1 MYHVYENDY
10 EFPFHWDSLDDAM
23 TFAQR
28 CSTGR
33 KHHWRNKYIVVDDT
47 TGEVIIIFRCG
58 FGLLK

>member
-10 EFPFHWDSLDDAM
+10 EFPLHWDPLDDAM

-33 KHHWRNKYIVVDDT
+33 KHHWRNKYIVVDNT

-58 FGLLK
+58 FGLLQ

>member
-10 EFPFHWDSLDDAM
+10 EFPLYWDSLDDAM
-23 TFAQR
+23 TFAKD
-28 CSTGR
+28 CSIGR
-33 KHHWRNKYIVVDDT
+33 KHHWRYKYIVVDNT